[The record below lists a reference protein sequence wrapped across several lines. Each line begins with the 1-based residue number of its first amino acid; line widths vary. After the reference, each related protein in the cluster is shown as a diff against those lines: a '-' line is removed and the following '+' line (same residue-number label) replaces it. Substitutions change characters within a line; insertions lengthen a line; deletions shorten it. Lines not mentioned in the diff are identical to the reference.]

1 MYQPALIADATPLL
15 TVLGFMAGA
24 VGFLLLP
31 LIIGRLVRL
40 DKPNA
45 EKNAPY
51 ESGEEAVGHAHGRF
65 NLRFFK
71 VVLLFLLFEV
81 ELVLLFPWA
90 TVYGDQKINQATN
103 GLWGWMGYLEILAFI
118 TLLALGLAYA
128 WAKGHLQ
135 WVKVRQ
141 PAPTISNPLPED
153 AYAHLKGQQTD
164 K

>member
-1 MYQPALIADATPLL
+1 MNQPALMADASPLL

-31 LIIGRLVRL
+31 LVIGRLVRP

-90 TVYGDQKINQATN
+90 VVYGDEQLNAATDGQW
-103 GLWGWMGYLEILAFI
+103 GLMGYLEVLIFI

-135 WVKVRQ
+135 WVKTRQ
-141 PAPTISNPLPED
+141 PAPTISNPLPDE
-153 AYAHLKGQQTD
+153 AYERFR
-164 K
+164 